1 MEGLDKL
8 MIENRAEHKL
18 MSEKIKNIGI
28 VNKALLGILVALFA
42 VMLSVLFSIKEYSK
56 ESFNV
61 RVETLSVT
69 NELAKTINNNV
80 KMIKANKSS
89 IENVT
94 KKVSNIEKK
103 IGVY

>member
-1 MEGLDKL
+1 MDGLDELK
-8 MIENRAEHKL
+8 IENRAEHKML
-18 MSEKIKNIGI
+18 TEKIKNIGI

-42 VMLSVLFSIKEYSK
+42 VMLSVLFSIREYSK

-61 RVETLSVT
+61 RVETLNVT
-69 NELAKTINNNV
+69 SGLIKTINNNV
-80 KMIKANKSS
+80 KMIKTNKAS